1 MDLSRSP
8 ARICVA
14 AQQPLTR
21 SVKAGGFVSDGRV
34 CGIMEVSRSIGDA
47 ALKSKGVSAVP
58 ETTRIA
64 LTQVR
69 SASRHP
75 ALRFAQAF
83 EIIILRS

>member
-1 MDLSRSP
+1 MGLCRAP
-8 ARICVA
+8 ARICIA
-14 AQQPLTR
+14 LPQPLTR

-64 LTQVR
+64 LTQVLRAR
-69 SASRHP
+69 SASHHP
-75 ALRFAQAF
+75 ALRFA
-83 EIIILRS
+83 